1 MKKLMCIAITA
12 FVFSCGRSAVKD
24 KQADTVTDKILDST
38 CYVATDRN
46 DTAYLK
52 INAFES
58 GDIKGLL
65 AIHYFQSPASNGQLT
80 GKFKGD
86 TLFADYT
93 YTTGT
98 EKELHRNPL
107 AFLRRQDSLVLGV
120 GEIETMAGRSYFK
133 LGTAI
138 DFNKG
143 RFRFKSHSCAN
154 FGGK

>member
-1 MKKLMCIAITA
+1 MYMAITA
-12 FVFSCGRSAVKD
+12 FAFSCGGGAVKD
-24 KQADTVTDKILDST
+24 KQADTITDKIIDST
-38 CYVATDRN
+38 CYVATNRN

-52 INAFES
+52 INAFEN
-58 GDIKGLL
+58 GDIKGVL
-65 AIHYFQSPASNGQLT
+65 AIHYSRSPANNGQLT
-80 GKFKGD
+80 GRFNGD

-98 EKELHRNPL
+98 EKKLSKNPL

-154 FGGK
+154 FPRQLKP